1 MSAMLYI
8 HTAEPLKMLLKS
20 DRESVKVS
28 QTGHTASST
37 TADLHSVY
45 LEVVKT
51 AKIIGLLGSFVLT
64 RKTSS
69 VSHREDIADILNI
82 QEICL
87 LRIKYNTHSGANT
100 YAVHQ
105 NVCLF
110 HYCQARSRS
119 VEPLRRWSTYLPDSC
134 GPPGHSVGQ
143 KATKLKFL
151 GNPHTQ

>member
-28 QTGHTASST
+28 QTGHRESST

-82 QEICL
+82 QEIWL
-87 LRIKYNTHSGANT
+87 LGIMYNTQLGRALTQFIKMCVYSIA
-100 YAVHQ
+100 
-105 NVCLF
+105 
-110 HYCQARSRS
+110 ARHRADQSS
-119 VEPLRRWSTYLPDSC
+119 
-134 GPPGHSVGQ
+134 
-143 KATKLKFL
+143 F
-151 GNPHTQ
+151 